1 MTTYILKLVSLLG
14 GLALF
19 LFGMDI
25 MGKSLE
31 RTAGGKLQTILA
43 KMSSNVP
50 KGFLLGLAVTAV
62 IQSSSA
68 TTVMV
73 VGFVNSGIM
82 TLKQAVGVIMG
93 SNVGTTVTAWILSLS
108 GLEGDSFLIQLLKPS
123 TLSPLL
129 GTVGIIL
136 YMFTKSEKKKNI
148 GCILLGFMA
157 LMTGMELMSSSMK
170 FLKEEAWFAQ
180 LMVSFSNPVIG
191 ILVGAALTAV
201 IQSSSASVGILQ
213 SMCSTGVVSYG
224 CAIPVILGQNIG
236 TCVTAMMGA
245 IGANKNA
252 RRTAMVHLYF
262 NILGTLIFV
271 VLFYGIGLFFPWKF
285 LNNPCNE
292 MNIAAIHTAFNVAAT
307 AVLLPLN
314 GLLVKLA
321 TLSVPDDKQEEKTEL
336 LDERLL
342 GTPAVAIQ
350 RAHEIAVRMAED
362 SAEAMSLSMGLIRD
376 FDSKTLDQVLALEDS
391 TDRYEDALGTYLVK
405 LSGISLSVSDNRIL
419 NTLLYT
425 VSDIERIA
433 DHAVAVGRAA
443 LEMEEKKINFSDQ
456 AKAELGVL
464 ERAVSDILS
473 RTVEAYSSFDQ
484 NLARKVEPQEQ
495 VVDALVREVKSRHIR
510 RLRDGLCSVEYGFV
524 LEDLLTAFERT
535 ADHCSNVAVEML
547 QVSEGKLEAHEY
559 LNSLKSGELQES
571 AAFAE
576 RFARYKAQY
585 AFPEELEESRTHP

>member
-1 MTTYILKLVSLLG
+1 MTMYLFKLVSLLG

-19 LFGMDI
+19 LFGMDT

-50 KGFLLGLAVTAV
+50 KGFLLGLAATAV

-82 TLKQAVGVIMG
+82 TLQQAVGVIMG

-108 GLEGDSFLIQLLKPS
+108 GLKGDSFLVQLFKPA

-136 YMFTKSEKKKNI
+136 YLFTKSEKKQNI
-148 GCILLGFMA
+148 GGILLGFMA

-170 FLKEEAWFAQ
+170 FLKDEAWFAQ
-180 LMVSFSNPVIG
+180 LMVSFSNPIIG
-191 ILVGAALTAV
+191 ILVGAALTAI

-213 SMCSTGVVSYG
+213 SMCSTGAVSFG

-236 TCVTAMMGA
+236 TCVTAMMGS

-262 NILGTLIFV
+262 NIMGTLIFV
-271 VLFYGIGLFFPWKF
+271 TLFYGIGLFFPWQF
-285 LNNPCNE
+285 LTESCNE
-292 MNIAAIHTAFNVAAT
+292 MNIALIHTAFNVAAT
-307 AVLLPLN
+307 ALLLPLN
-314 GLLVKLA
+314 GVLVKLA

-350 RAHEIAVRMAED
+350 RAHEIAARMAKD
-362 SAEAMSLSMGLIRD
+362 SAEAMRLAIGLTRN
-376 FDSKTLDQVLALEDS
+376 FDTDTMERVLALEDN
-391 TDRYEDALGTYLVK
+391 TDRYEDALGVYLVK
-405 LSGISLSVSDNRIL
+405 LSGINLSVSDNRIL

-425 VSDIERIA
+425 VSDIERVA
-433 DHAVAVGRAA
+433 DHAVSVGKAA
-443 LEMEEKKINFSDQ
+443 LEMEEKKICFSAQ
-456 AKAELGVL
+456 AKAELEVL
-464 ERAVSDILS
+464 ERAVSDILE
-473 RTVEAYSSFDQ
+473 RTVNAYERFDR
-484 NLARKVEPQEQ
+484 NLAMKVEPQEQ

-535 ADHCSNVAVEML
+535 ADHCSNVAVEIL

-571 AAFAE
+571 AAFTE

-585 AFPEELEESRTHP
+585 AFPEEKADVGAPS